1 MYFRR
6 KSICGAVFFALSA
19 FLSGC
24 GDDGDTG
31 PQGPAGIQGETGP
44 QGENATATVLVGPFF
59 EENDQIITDPM
70 LTGPADGEV
79 SVVWYTTMPGDSHRV
94 VFGDDLSAEVAATT
108 TRMSQMFEDAGSE
121 FPQGRRVGEPIEGE
135 AVVEQDIYR
144 HEARVTGLEANRR
157 VPYYAATESNGAEFK
172 SQLFSL
178 QPLPSPDQPVK
189 ILITSDQQNRANA
202 PANFEK
208 VVETVGRVDAVFFA
222 GDLVDTPNRASEWF
236 YRGTEGRPAFFP
248 SLQGFYKRIRAEH
261 PYDGGQILQHAPLFA
276 TIGNHESPGIFD
288 RTQSLGTQDNDPQP
302 RWYANWKWSQLSPGE
317 QASTGMT
324 REEYVRSNSFD
335 HVTYYEMWN
344 LPENDIAGEDPENY
358 YALRYGNVS
367 LISMNVSR
375 VWRSWNNGFGE
386 NDNPGKFKEPAL
398 SVNDLDRWGFGDMF
412 FGDYSEGSLQRD
424 WLREQLQEQPFTSA
438 PFHVVL
444 THQSMHGYG
453 DNSVPVM
460 ANPEAT
466 ISFTD
471 GSSPIVTTFPAE
483 QNVWDSIVAAA
494 TAGTIEEVRYKYE
507 RSQDLWIAVEEELLA
522 AGVDLVISGH
532 SHVWSRTF
540 VESADGE
547 RMNYI
552 ESSNV
557 GNSFGPF
564 AETRPRVTWA
574 RNFYPDPE
582 SGDTVDPEFW
592 TPEDYPRVG
601 DPQGRPDVVPTGV
614 ANGEDFMRMVDGAT
628 EDLPFLSSNN
638 FTVFTI
644 LDSGDGTV
652 RSYAHDVAFP
662 QSPAYEVDCFALDA
676 SANTNPC
683 GSP

>member
-1 MYFRR
+1 MFL
-6 KSICGAVFFALSA
+6 ALSA
-19 FLSGC
+19 ILSGC

-94 VFGDDLSAEVAATT
+94 VFGDDLSAEVTATT

-157 VPYYAATESNGAEFK
+157 VPYYAVTESNGAEFK

-236 YRGTEGRPAFFP
+236 YRGTEGRPPFFP
-248 SLQGFYKRIRAEH
+248 SLQGFYKRIRSEH

-302 RWYANWKWSQLSPGE
+302 RWYASWKWNQLSPGE
-317 QASTGMT
+317 QASTGMR

-335 HVTYYEMWN
+335 HVTYYEMWT
-344 LPENDIAGEDPENY
+344 LPEN
-358 YALRYGNVS
+358 
-367 LISMNVSR
+367 
-375 VWRSWNNGFGE
+375 
-386 NDNPGKFKEPAL
+386 
-398 SVNDLDRWGFGDMF
+398 
-412 FGDYSEGSLQRD
+412 
-424 WLREQLQEQPFTSA
+424 
-438 PFHVVL
+438 
-444 THQSMHGYG
+444 
-453 DNSVPVM
+453 
-460 ANPEAT
+460 
-466 ISFTD
+466 
-471 GSSPIVTTFPAE
+471 
-483 QNVWDSIVAAA
+483 
-494 TAGTIEEVRYKYE
+494 EV
-507 RSQDLWIAVEEELLA
+507 
-522 AGVDLVISGH
+522 AGV
-532 SHVWSRTF
+532 
-540 VESADGE
+540 
-547 RMNYI
+547 
-552 ESSNV
+552 
-557 GNSFGPF
+557 
-564 AETRPRVTWA
+564 TRK
-574 RNFYPDPE
+574 
-582 SGDTVDPEFW
+582 
-592 TPEDYPRVG
+592 
-601 DPQGRPDVVPTGV
+601 
-614 ANGEDFMRMVDGAT
+614 
-628 EDLPFLSSNN
+628 
-638 FTVFTI
+638 
-644 LDSGDGTV
+644 
-652 RSYAHDVAFP
+652 
-662 QSPAYEVDCFALDA
+662 
-676 SANTNPC
+676 
-683 GSP
+683 